1 MIARLLLFVTLSC
14 GAGSA
19 LAQSCMHPPGTTI
32 PYQVTLPLQGT
43 ITVGADLPI
52 GTEIYSSQHQSAS
65 TAVIMCTGGPG
76 VVRRTSDYMG
86 SPGRSSAL
94 PDIYETSIPGVGIAM
109 WFAGR
114 KFPTS
119 PNPIT
124 LSGATLTYN
133 FSKYVDF
140 SLYKIGPISAGV
152 LQGSSLP
159 RARSYTEGA
168 GSINIWESQIV
179 GQLNIVTGTCR
190 VADVTVALG
199 SYRQRDFTAIG
210 SVSGWRDYDIA
221 LSGCPAF
228 FGNQAAYSRSD
239 SGTIEVP
246 GRRVANRIGIR
257 VDPST
262 PILDPDRSIMAVR
275 GTPDNPPAQGIGIQ
289 VALPTNTSVGFGT
302 VQDSGLTLT
311 DAANGSYRIPMRARY
326 IQVEER
332 VRAGPANGAMV
343 VTLRYE

>member
-1 MIARLLLFVTLSC
+1 MIARSLLCVTLLC

-19 LAQSCMHPPGTTI
+19 WAQSCVHPPETPT

-52 GTEIYSSQHQSAS
+52 GTEIYTSQHQSAS
-65 TAVIMCTGGPG
+65 VAVISCTGGPG
-76 VVRRTSDYMG
+76 VVRRTSDYVG
-86 SPGRSSAL
+86 SPGRPSTL
-94 PDIYETSIPGVGIAM
+94 PGIYETSIPGVGIAM
-109 WFAGR
+109 WFAGT
-114 KFPTS
+114 KFPAH
-119 PNPIT
+119 PAAIT
-124 LSGATLTYN
+124 LDGPTLRLN
-133 FSKYVDF
+133 FSKWVDF

-159 RARSYTEGA
+159 HARSYTEGA

-190 VADVTVALG
+190 VADVTVPLG
-199 SYRQRDFTAIG
+199 RYRQRDFNAIG
-210 SVSGWRDYDIA
+210 RVSGWRDYDIE

-228 FGNQAAYSRSD
+228 FGNQAAYSRRD

-246 GRRVANRIGIR
+246 GRRVANKIGIR
-257 VDPST
+257 LDPST
-262 PILDPDRSIMAVR
+262 PILDAARSIMAVQ
-275 GTPDNPPAQGIGIQ
+275 GTPGNRPAEGIGIQ

-302 VQDSGLTLT
+302 FHDSGLTLT
-311 DAANGSYRIPMRARY
+311 TAANGSYRIPMRARY
-326 IQVEER
+326 IQLEDR
-332 VRAGPANGAMV
+332 VRPGPANGAMV